1 MQFKKWSI
9 YDLIYVVTSESLN
22 GGNEKN
28 KINVIPS
35 IFMNSEVETMWISLI
50 GWHHKTSNIYWHW
63 ILRLYIHKALNFL
76 TSIDLCLNDLLLF
89 SAFWSLFSI
98 WDFNS
103 FLYWKSRANNSFIA
117 ESTANLRASS
127 CFLHCKNCSV
137 RRLE

>member
-1 MQFKKWSI
+1 MI
-9 YDLIYVVTSESLN
+9 VVLLLLLY
-22 GGNEKN
+22 KN
-28 KINVIPS
+28 
-35 IFMNSEVETMWISLI
+35 
-50 GWHHKTSNIYWHW
+50 Y
-63 ILRLYIHKALNFL
+63 FL

-127 CFLHCKNCSV
+127 CFLHCRNCSV
-137 RRLE
+137 RRLTIIKIIIKNLHRRFVSYYILSNDGEDFVKFCGLLRKHEL

>member
-1 MQFKKWSI
+1 MYKFVFFFAFFTLHGKQIIFVFLFFGRI
-9 YDLIYVVTSESLN
+9 YGSPICFLILSY
-22 GGNEKN
+22 
-28 KINVIPS
+28 
-35 IFMNSEVETMWISLI
+35 
-50 GWHHKTSNIYWHW
+50 
-63 ILRLYIHKALNFL
+63 LYCCYIRMYFL

-137 RRLE
+137 RRLKIIKIICPIYWRNTEYY